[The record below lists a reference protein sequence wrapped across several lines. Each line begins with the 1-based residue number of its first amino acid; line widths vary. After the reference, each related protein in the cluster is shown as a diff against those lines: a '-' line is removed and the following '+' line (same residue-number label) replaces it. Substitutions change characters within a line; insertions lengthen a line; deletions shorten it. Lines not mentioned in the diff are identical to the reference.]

1 MPSPQTNK
9 NRTTSQSIRTNY
21 QALSPHTQK
30 AKSPSKQAIKRCA
43 TRRGIEWHMEQRRLK
58 QELEEFDIS

>member
-9 NRTTSQSIRTNY
+9 NSSKNQSIRTNY
-21 QALSPHTQK
+21 QALSPHRQK

-43 TRRGIEWHMEQRRLK
+43 TRRGIEWHMEQRQLK
-58 QELEEFDIS
+58 QELQEFDIA